1 MTKSKPVNLDG
12 HSLTLRQLEA
22 VARKDAAAVLSRSAQ
37 KRVEQCAKT
46 VHSLLESD
54 RPVYGV
60 NTGFGLFADRRIA
73 VSDAA
78 MLTRNLIVSHASGV
92 GHPFPIDVVRAAML
106 IRANT
111 LAQGHSGVRPQVI
124 TTLLEM
130 LSRGVIPVVPSQGS
144 LGSSGDL
151 APLSH
156 MALVLSCDLSD
167 PEAEPSGEAFLAGER
182 LSGAEAMRRAALPRI
197 PLQAKEGLALTN
209 GATFCVALLSLA
221 CVDTRRLLKTAE
233 IAAAMS
239 LEALLGISSAF
250 DPRLHASRPHPGQSR
265 VAEQIRAH
273 FAGSSLI
280 DSGSHVQDAYSL
292 RCAPQVQGPA
302 WDILEFSETIAQRE
316 CNSATDNPLF
326 FDSDAVSG
334 GNFHGE
340 PVGQAADFLKIA
352 LSEVCAISE
361 RRVFRLTNQHL
372 SRGLPPMLV
381 PDEGKAGLQSGL
393 MMLHYTA
400 ASLCLEAQAL
410 ATPDSVRS
418 LPTSA
423 SQEDLN
429 ANAATAARHLSELIV
444 NLRRILAIELI
455 AASHAL
461 DIRRSQIPDA
471 VFGKGTAAAHQAIRS
486 VLPFQTEDHVISP
499 GINAVDEILRN
510 GYLQHAVDAA
520 VR

>member
-1 MTKSKPVNLDG
+1 MTQPKPVTIDG

-22 VARKDAAAVLSRSAQ
+22 VAREDAPVKLTRSALN
-37 KRVEQCAKT
+37 RIEDCAKT
-46 VHSLLESD
+46 VHSLLDSD
-54 RPVYGV
+54 LPVYGV

-73 VSDAA
+73 ASDAA
-78 MLTRNLIVSHASGV
+78 VLSRNLIISHASGV
-92 GHPFPIDVVRAAML
+92 GKPFTLDVVRAAML

-124 TTLLEM
+124 TTLLDM
-130 LSRGVIPVVPSQGS
+130 LSSGVVPVVPSQGS

-156 MALVLSCDLSD
+156 LALVISCDPSD
-167 PEAEPSGEAFLAGER
+167 PEAEPSGEAFLGGER
-182 LSGAEAMRRAALPRI
+182 LPGAEAMRRSSISRI

-221 CVDTRRLLKTAE
+221 CADTRRLLKTAE

-273 FAGSSLI
+273 IAGSSLI
-280 DSGSHVQDAYSL
+280 DSGNHVQDAYSL

-302 WDILEFSETIAQRE
+302 WDILDFTETVAQRE

-326 FDSDAVSG
+326 FNGDAVSG

-340 PVGQAADFLKIA
+340 PIGQAADFLKIA
-352 LSEVCAISE
+352 LSEIGAISE

-381 PDEGKAGLQSGL
+381 PDENKAGLQSGL

-400 ASLCLEAQAL
+400 ASLSLEVQAL
-410 ATPDSVRS
+410 AAPDSVRS

-423 SQEDLN
+423 GQEDMN
-429 ANAATAARHLSELIV
+429 ANAATAARRLAELVV
-444 NLRRILAIELI
+444 NLRRVLAIELI

-461 DIRRSQIPDA
+461 DIRRSKIPDT
-471 VFGKGTAAAHQAIRS
+471 VFGKGTTSAHQTVRS
-486 VLPFQTEDHVISP
+486 VLPFQTGDHVISP
-499 GINAVDEILRN
+499 GIAAVEEILRN
-510 GYLQHAVDAA
+510 GDLLNAVDAA

>member
-1 MTKSKPVNLDG
+1 MTNIKPVNLDG
-12 HSLTLRQLEA
+12 HSLTLQQLEA
-22 VARKDAAAVLSRSAQ
+22 VARDDAQAKLSRSARI
-37 KRVEQCAKT
+37 RVKDCANT
-46 VHSLLESD
+46 VQSLLESD
-54 RPVYGV
+54 QPVYGV
-60 NTGFGLFADRRIA
+60 NTGFGLFADHRIA
-73 VSDAA
+73 ASDAA
-78 MLTRNLIVSHASGV
+78 VLSRNLIVSHASGV
-92 GHPFPIDVVRAAML
+92 GQPFPLDVVRAAML

-111 LAQGHSGVRPQVI
+111 LAQGHSGVRPIVI
-124 TTLLEM
+124 TTLLDM
-130 LSRGVIPVVPSQGS
+130 LSSGVVPVVPSQGS

-156 MALVLSCDLSD
+156 LALVLSCD
-167 PEAEPSGEAFLAGER
+167 PANPGTEPSGEAFLAGER
-182 LSGAEAMRRAALPRI
+182 LSGAEAMRQASISRI

-209 GATFCVALLSLA
+209 GATFCVAFLSLA
-221 CVDTRRLLKTAE
+221 CADIRRLLKIAE

-265 VAEQIRAH
+265 VAEQIRIHIAE
-273 FAGSSLI
+273 SSLV

-302 WDILEFSETIAQRE
+302 WDILEFSETVAHRE

-326 FDSDAVSG
+326 FNGDAVSG

-340 PVGQAADFLKIA
+340 PIGQAADFLKISLA
-352 LSEVCAISE
+352 EIGAISE

-372 SRGLPPMLV
+372 NRGLPPMLV
-381 PDEGKAGLQSGL
+381 PDENKAGLQSGL

-400 ASLCLEAQAL
+400 ASLCLEVQAL
-410 ATPDSVRS
+410 AMPDSVRS

-423 SQEDLN
+423 GQEDLN
-429 ANAATAARHLSELIV
+429 ANATTAARHLAELII

-455 AASHAL
+455 GASHAL
-461 DIRRSQIPDA
+461 DIRRRRSPKT

-486 VLPFQTEDHVISP
+486 ALPFQSEDHVISP
-499 GINAVDEILRN
+499 GIVAIEEILRN
-510 GYLQHAVDAA
+510 GDLLNAVDSA